1 MRVLVEALADVKESP
16 APALLT
22 VQALNRQPPSN
33 LSQARDQ
40 YWTLNLTLT
49 TLALFRNC
57 SYDFITKLLS
67 LFISIFEFSPL
78 TSVLTAHRILPWEAG
93 SASSDWLSSGRSTL
107 GVVSPQVVPT
117 LSCSPAKY
125 GLFQWIKLL
134 RTPFFLAARKRE
146 EWTPS
151 VEFPGHLIQR
161 KNINCSY
168 KNW

>member
-49 TLALFRNC
+49 TLALSRNC

-67 LFISIFEFSPL
+67 LFISIFEFSLLPSLQFSQL
-78 TSVLTAHRILPWEAG
+78 TVFSPERPEAPVLTDFPRAAAHWV
-93 SASSDWLSSGRSTL
+93 SSVHRLYQ
-107 GVVSPQVVPT
+107 P
-117 LSCSPAKY
+117 SPALRQNMAFYY
-125 GLFQWIKLL
+125 GLKYYGP
-134 RTPFFLAARKRE
+134 PFFWRRGKERN
-146 EWTPS
+146 
-151 VEFPGHLIQR
+151 GHPLWSFQDIW
-161 KNINCSY
+161 Y
-168 KNW
+168 KEKI